1 MTNTRHKLLAGGF
14 ALAVFAT
21 ACGSAGTEPGVA
33 LPASTGDET
42 VTVNG
47 GDIQLTSGLA
57 TFGDCDA
64 LLTHLQTEGAER
76 VGAFGFNNG
85 DYFGGVVFGDEEE
98 AMEDESASD
107 ASFDTVTTSQGSDD
121 SFSEVSG
128 DLVEGEDFSGTNNQE
143 AGVDEP
149 DFVKTDGER
158 ILTMT
163 NGRFTYVD
171 ANDGSPVVRGSLG
184 LGYNTQEMLI
194 VGDRVYLFGTS
205 YGEEEFA
212 FEEDFADGDAEADFA
227 DDATTSRT
235 PKFQGPS
242 VEIIEVDIS
251 NPDAPTRTATLAVEG
266 RYLSSR
272 LVDGTISVALQ
283 SDQHDLGFVFPQ
295 GSNGE
300 EAAARFNQEVVM
312 ETTIE
317 DWLPNFNLDGSQGQL
332 ADCADVHAPSEFAG
346 FGSLSVISIDGASGL
361 SEPSAASV
369 LASGQNIYASTN
381 TMWIS
386 TNQWYDW
393 GNFTDAE
400 REQAEDSFTSQLHGF
415 TIGGD
420 SPEYLASGSVRGHLL
435 NQFAMSEHEGIL
447 RVATTDGTIWSN
459 DQNSESFVTTFD
471 VDGTELVQLGQV
483 GEMGRGEQ
491 IFSVRFVGDTAYV
504 VTFRQT
510 DPFYTVDLSDPASP
524 TVLGE
529 LKITGFSG
537 QLHPLGPD
545 HVLGI
550 GQEATEE
557 GRTTGAKV
565 TLFDVSDLADP
576 IDVANW
582 TLDNSWSDAQ
592 WDHRAFLWWPQEDL
606 AVLPVQNYSEQ
617 FWGAVAFR
625 IDLDEGTISEAGRLT
640 HEPDTDEVV
649 GETNC
654 RVLDVAVFEQFR
666 DTGSELS
673 FLAEEISFMVAD
685 GGQLQDCDE
694 GESGAAGLFCENWDF
709 FEITDAERDAA
720 GIEGSL
726 EFCWPEGPGQDPIIR
741 TIVIGDTLWSLS
753 WSRLQANDLT
763 SFEPGEFV
771 SVS

>member
-1 MTNTRHKLLAGGF
+1 
-14 ALAVFAT
+14 
-21 ACGSAGTEPGVA
+21 
-33 LPASTGDET
+33 
-42 VTVNG
+42 
-47 GDIQLTSGLA
+47 
-57 TFGDCDA
+57 
-64 LLTHLQTEGAER
+64 
-76 VGAFGFNNG
+76 
-85 DYFGGVVFGDEEE
+85 
-98 AMEDESASD
+98 
-107 ASFDTVTTSQGSDD
+107 
-121 SFSEVSG
+121 
-128 DLVEGEDFSGTNNQE
+128 
-143 AGVDEP
+143 
-149 DFVKTDGER
+149 
-158 ILTMT
+158 
-163 NGRFTYVD
+163 
-171 ANDGSPVVRGSLG
+171 
-184 LGYNTQEMLI
+184 
-194 VGDRVYLFGTS
+194 
-205 YGEEEFA
+205 
-212 FEEDFADGDAEADFA
+212 
-227 DDATTSRT
+227 
-235 PKFQGPS
+235 
-242 VEIIEVDIS
+242 
-251 NPDAPTRTATLAVEG
+251 
-266 RYLSSR
+266 
-272 LVDGTISVALQ
+272 
-283 SDQHDLGFVFPQ
+283 
-295 GSNGE
+295 
-300 EAAARFNQEVVM
+300 
-312 ETTIE
+312 
-317 DWLPNFNLDGSQGQL
+317 
-332 ADCADVHAPSEFAG
+332 
-346 FGSLSVISIDGASGL
+346 
-361 SEPSAASV
+361 
-369 LASGQNIYASTN
+369 
-381 TMWIS
+381 
-386 TNQWYDW
+386 
-393 GNFTDAE
+393 
-400 REQAEDSFTSQLHGF
+400 
-415 TIGGD
+415 
-420 SPEYLASGSVRGHLL
+420 
-435 NQFAMSEHEGIL
+435 
-447 RVATTDGTIWSN
+447 
-459 DQNSESFVTTFD
+459 
-471 VDGTELVQLGQV
+471 
-483 GEMGRGEQ
+483 MGRGEQ